1 MKLKST
7 PKNNFFEGKIMTA
20 PFKAYDVRGIYG
32 TEVTED
38 LAYRLGRAYCDLI
51 SPRKVVVGYDM
62 RPSSEP
68 LAEALIR
75 GLIEGGADV
84 TYIGLA
90 STDMMYFTVIHE
102 DADGGVVITASHN
115 PAKYNGFKFV
125 REKAIPMGIESGL
138 AEIEEKVRANISK
151 KTQKIGEITNKD
163 VLEDFIAFIRGFVD
177 PAQLTPMKVVI
188 DTGNGMGGMIIPSL
202 FKGSPVEII
211 PLFFKLDGTF
221 PHHEANPLLHENRRE
236 LVEKVL
242 EEKADLGI
250 GLDGDTDRA
259 FFVDERGKFC
269 SADFILGLLAQS
281 VLQTHPGARIV
292 YDVRCSDYVRD
303 TVKKLGGTAHMGRV
317 GHAYAKN
324 FMREISAEFGGEVS
338 GHYYFKYKDAYFDSG
353 NLTALLLLKVL
364 SDRREKLS
372 EALAETDNY
381 HISGEINS
389 AVPDPDEV
397 MERIRDVYKD
407 RGRVVTIDG
416 ISIIGDTWWFNVR
429 KSNTEPLVRL
439 NCEAETGEK
448 MENLRDE
455 VLALIRQ

>member
-1 MKLKST
+1 
-7 PKNNFFEGKIMTA
+7 MTA

-51 SPRKVVVGYDM
+51 SPGKVIVGHDM

-68 LAEALIR
+68 LSEALIR
-75 GLIEGGADV
+75 GLTEGGADV

-90 STDMMYFTVIHE
+90 STDMMYFAVIHE

-125 REKAIPMGIESGL
+125 REEAIPMGIESGL
-138 AEIEEKVRANISK
+138 AEIEERVRAGLFEKPRRTGQVSK
-151 KTQKIGEITNKD
+151 ED
-163 VLEDFIAFIRGFVD
+163 VLEYFIAFMRGFVD
-177 PAQLTPMKVVI
+177 PSRLAPLKVVI
-188 DTGNGMGGMIIPSL
+188 DTGNGMGGMIVPGL
-202 FKGSPVEII
+202 FEESPVKII
-211 PLFFKLDGTF
+211 PLFFELDGTF
-221 PHHEANPLLHENRRE
+221 PHHETNPLLPENRRD
-236 LVEKVL
+236 LVRKVL
-242 EEKADLGI
+242 DEKADLGI

-259 FFVDERGKFC
+259 FFVDERGKYC
-269 SADFILGLLAQS
+269 SADFILGLLAQL
-281 VLQTHPGARIV
+281 VLQTHPGAKIA
-292 YDVRCSDYVRD
+292 YDVRCSDYLRD
-303 TVKKLGGTAHMGRV
+303 TVKKFGGTAHMGRV

-324 FMREISAEFGGEVS
+324 FMREIGAEFGGEVS
-338 GHYYFKYKDAYFDSG
+338 GHYYFKYKGAYFDSG

-372 EALAETDNY
+372 EALAETENY

-389 AVPDPDEV
+389 TVPDPDAV
-397 MERIRDVYKD
+397 MDRIRERYKD
-407 RGRVVTIDG
+407 SGRVVTIDG
-416 ISIIGDTWWFNVR
+416 ISVIGDTWWFNVR

-439 NCEAETGEK
+439 NCESETKEK

-455 VLALIRQ
+455 VLAVIRQ

>member
-1 MKLKST
+1 
-7 PKNNFFEGKIMTA
+7 MTA

-51 SPRKVVVGYDM
+51 RPKKLIVGHDM

-68 LAEALIR
+68 LSEALIR
-75 GLIEGGADV
+75 GLTEGGADV

-90 STDMMYFTVIHE
+90 STDMMYFAVIHQ

-138 AEIEEKVRANISK
+138 AAIEERVRVGVFK
-151 KTQKIGEITNKD
+151 KPGRIGQVRKED
-163 VLEDFIAFIRGFVD
+163 VLKDFIAFMRGFVD
-177 PAQLTPMKVVI
+177 PSRLAPMKVVI
-188 DTGNGMGGMIIPSL
+188 DTGNGMGGMIVPGI
-202 FKGSPVEII
+202 FKGSPVRII
-211 PLFFKLDGTF
+211 PLFFELDGTF
-221 PHHEANPLLHENRRE
+221 PNHEANPLLPENRRD
-236 LVEKVL
+236 LVRTVL

-259 FFVDERGKFC
+259 FFVDEKGEYC
-269 SADFILGLLAQS
+269 SADFILGLLAQT
-281 VLQTHPGARIV
+281 VLQNHPGAKIV

-303 TVKKLGGTAHMGRV
+303 TVKKFGGTSHMGKV

-324 FMREISAEFGGEVS
+324 FMREIGAEFGGEVS
-338 GHYYFKYKDAYFDSG
+338 GHYYFKYKGAYFDSG

-364 SDRREKLS
+364 SDRGETLS
-372 EALAETDNY
+372 RALAETENY

-389 AVPDPDEV
+389 TVPDPDAV
-397 MERIRDVYKD
+397 MERIRERYKD
-407 RGRVVTIDG
+407 KGRMVTIDG

-429 KSNTEPLVRL
+429 QSNTEPLVRL
-439 NCEAETGEK
+439 NCEARNRVE
-448 MENLRDE
+448 MESLRDGILS
-455 VLALIRQ
+455 VIRQFR